1 MPVGMHRPK
10 PSKWKNVW
18 PFLAI
23 LVIVPAL
30 GWVAATALYRQQAT
44 NVSVQPV
51 PATSSSAKRPPPG
64 CVTGRCSAECRSF
77 GRTHLLVES
86 LVLRCLR

>member
-44 NVSVQPV
+44 NVSVQPRPGNV
-51 PATSSSAKRPPPG
+51 EQRPSARHPG
-64 CVTGRCSAECRSF
+64 CVTERCSAECRFFS
-77 GRTHLLVES
+77 RTHPLVEF
-86 LVLRCLR
+86 LVLR